1 MPKSNL
7 VLDDFL
13 PYRLSVAA
21 NAVSQVIA
29 GAYEERLELT
39 RHEWR
44 VVAVLA
50 EDGELT
56 QQGVVGRTQMDK
68 VTVSRAAKALE
79 NRGLVSRAPSNED
92 ARSLILALTEEG
104 RSLHRRLA
112 PAALQLEA
120 RLLSGLS
127 GAEVEELKR
136 LLERVETAAKDLLAF
151 D

>member
-1 MPKSNL
+1 MPKANL

-29 GAYEERLELT
+29 SAYEERLELT

-79 NRGLVSRAPSNED
+79 KRGLLNRAPSEED

-104 RSLHRRLA
+104 RSLHGQLA
-112 PAALQLEA
+112 PAALQLEK
-120 RLLSGLS
+120 RLLAGLS
-127 GAEVEELKR
+127 GDEVEELKR
-136 LLERVETAAKDLLAF
+136 LLGRVEAAAKDLLATN
-151 D
+151 

>member
-1 MPKSNL
+1 MPKANL

-13 PYRLSVAA
+13 PYRLSVAS

-29 GAYEERLELT
+29 RAYEERLELT

-50 EDGELT
+50 EDRELT

-79 NRGLVSRAPSNED
+79 KRGLVSRAPSAED
-92 ARSLILALTEEG
+92 ARSLILALTDQG
-104 RSLHRRLA
+104 RLLHRRLA

-120 RLLSGLS
+120 KLLSGLS
-127 GAEVEELKR
+127 SAEVAELKR
-136 LLERVETAAKDLLAF
+136 LLERVELAAKDLLAS